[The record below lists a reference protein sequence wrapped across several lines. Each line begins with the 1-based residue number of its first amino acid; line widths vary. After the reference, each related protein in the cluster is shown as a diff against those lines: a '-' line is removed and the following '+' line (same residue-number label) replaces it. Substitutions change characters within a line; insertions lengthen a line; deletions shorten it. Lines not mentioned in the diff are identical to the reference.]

1 MLKFIQN
8 NREITALLAVVLLFV
23 FPGFL
28 DRQYLSVQTLTMVY
42 SSAQILILLAMGATL
57 VMLTRN
63 IDVSVGSITGMCAVL
78 LGMLLNAGYS
88 LPVACVATLLLGLLA
103 GFFNGVLVAW
113 LKIPAIVAT
122 LGTLGLYRGI
132 MLLWTGGKWIEG
144 LPAELK
150 ELSAPLLFGV
160 SAIGWLTIILV
171 AFMAWLLAKTAFG
184 RSFYATGDNLPGRS
198 STGCSYGS
206 HSHCGILIFERLH
219 GGTGGIV
226 FASQIGFIPNQT
238 GTGLEMKAIAA
249 CVLGGIRL
257 LGGSGAIIGAVL
269 GAWFLT
275 QIDSVLVLLR
285 IPAWWN
291 DFIAGLVLLAVLV
304 FDGRLRCALERN
316 LRRQKYARFM
326 TPPPS
331 GLQNPLRQVKIGRP
345 HNTYRYGWELALAA
359 LLVIEIVAF
368 GAINPRMLDLNMLLF
383 STSDFICIGIVALP
397 LTMVIVSGG
406 IDISFGSTIGLCAA
420 SLGVCCSK
428 WCADAAG
435 DTPDPLLLG
444 ALCGLINA
452 GLIIYTKVNP
462 LVITLGTLYLFA
474 GSALLLSGMAGA
486 TGYEGIGGF
495 PMAFTD
501 FANLDVLGLPVP
513 LIIFLICLLVF
524 WLWLHKTHAGRN
536 VFLIGQSPRVA
547 LYSAIPVN
555 RTLCALY
562 AMTGLASAVAAVLLV
577 SYFGSAR
584 SDLGASFLMP
594 AITAVVLGGAN
605 IYGGSGSIIGTAIA
619 VLLVGYLQQG
629 LQMAGVPNQV
639 SSALSGALLIVVVVG
654 RSVSL
659 HRQQIKEWLARR
671 ANNPLP

>member
-23 FPGFL
+23 LPGFL

-122 LGTLGLYRGI
+122 LGSLGLYRGI

-150 ELSAPLLFGV
+150 QLSAPLLLGV

-184 RSFYATGDNLPGRS
+184 RSFNATGDNLQGARQLGVRTEAIRIVAFS
-198 STGCSYGS
+198 LNGCMAA
-206 HSHCGILIFERLH
+206 LA
-219 GGTGGIV
+219 GIV

-249 CVLGGIRL
+249 CVLGGISL

-331 GLQNPLRQVKIGRP
+331 VKPASSGKKTGGRIMRI
-345 HNTYRYGWELALAA
+345 RYGWELALAA

-406 IDISFGSTIGLCAA
+406 IDISFGSTIGLCAIA
-420 SLGVCCSK
+420 LGVLFQSGVPMPL
-428 WCADAAG
+428 AILL
-435 DTPDPLLLG
+435 TLLLG
-444 ALCGLINA
+444 VLCGLINA

>member
-23 FPGFL
+23 LPGFL

-103 GFFNGVLVAW
+103 GFFNGALVAW

-150 ELSAPLLFGV
+150 QLSAPLLLGI

-184 RSFYATGDNLPGRS
+184 RSFYATGDNLQGARQLGVRTEAIRIVAFS
-198 STGCSYGS
+198 LNGCMAA
-206 HSHCGILIFERLH
+206 LA
-219 GGTGGIV
+219 GIV
-226 FASQIGFIPNQT
+226 FASQIGFILNQT

-249 CVLGGIRL
+249 CVLGGISL

-331 GLQNPLRQVKIGRP
+331 VKPASSGKKTGGRIMRI
-345 HNTYRYGWELALAA
+345 RYGWELALAA

-406 IDISFGSTIGLCAA
+406 IDISFGSTIGLCAIA
-420 SLGVCCSK
+420 LGVLFQSGVPMPL
-428 WCADAAG
+428 AILL
-435 DTPDPLLLG
+435 TLLLG

>member
-1 MLKFIQN
+1 M
-8 NREITALLAVVLLFV
+8 
-23 FPGFL
+23 
-28 DRQYLSVQTLTMVY
+28 
-42 SSAQILILLAMGATL
+42 
-57 VMLTRN
+57 
-63 IDVSVGSITGMCAVL
+63 
-78 LGMLLNAGYS
+78 
-88 LPVACVATLLLGLLA
+88 
-103 GFFNGVLVAW
+103 
-113 LKIPAIVAT
+113 
-122 LGTLGLYRGI
+122 
-132 MLLWTGGKWIEG
+132 
-144 LPAELK
+144 
-150 ELSAPLLFGV
+150 
-160 SAIGWLTIILV
+160 
-171 AFMAWLLAKTAFG
+171 
-184 RSFYATGDNLPGRS
+184 
-198 STGCSYGS
+198 
-206 HSHCGILIFERLH
+206 
-219 GGTGGIV
+219 
-226 FASQIGFIPNQT
+226 
-238 GTGLEMKAIAA
+238 
-249 CVLGGIRL
+249 
-257 LGGSGAIIGAVL
+257 
-269 GAWFLT
+269 
-275 QIDSVLVLLR
+275 R
-285 IPAWWN
+285 I
-291 DFIAGLVLLAVLV
+291 
-304 FDGRLRCALERN
+304 
-316 LRRQKYARFM
+316 
-326 TPPPS
+326 
-331 GLQNPLRQVKIGRP
+331 
-345 HNTYRYGWELALAA
+345 RYGWELALAA

-406 IDISFGSTIGLCAA
+406 IDISFGSTIGLCAIA
-420 SLGVCCSK
+420 LGVLFQS
-428 WCADAAG
+428 G
-435 DTPDPLLLG
+435 VPM
-444 ALCGLINA
+444 
-452 GLIIYTKVNP
+452 P

-474 GSALLLSGMAGA
+474 GSALLLSGIAGA

>member
-23 FPGFL
+23 LPGFL

-150 ELSAPLLFGV
+150 QLSAPLLLGV

-184 RSFYATGDNLPGRS
+184 RSFYATGDNLQGARQLGVRTEAIRIVAFS
-198 STGCSYGS
+198 LNGCMAA
-206 HSHCGILIFERLH
+206 LA
-219 GGTGGIV
+219 GIV

-249 CVLGGIRL
+249 CVLGGISL

-331 GLQNPLRQVKIGRP
+331 VKPASSGKKRERI
-345 HNTYRYGWELALAA
+345 RYGWELALAA

-406 IDISFGSTIGLCAA
+406 IDISFGSTIGLCAIA
-420 SLGVCCSK
+420 LGVLFQSGVPMPL
-428 WCADAAG
+428 AILL
-435 DTPDPLLLG
+435 TLLLG

>member
-1 MLKFIQN
+1 MDFTLHQGEVHALLGGNGAGKSTLMKIIAGITPADSGTLEIGGN
-8 NREITALLAVVLLFV
+8 NYARLTPVHAHQLGIYLVPQEPLLFPSLSIKENILFGMAKKQLSMQKMKNLLAVVLLFAL
-23 FPGFL
+23 PGFL

-150 ELSAPLLFGV
+150 QLSAPLLFGV

-184 RSFYATGDNLPGRS
+184 RSFYATGDNLQGARQLGVRTEAIRIVAFS
-198 STGCSYGS
+198 LNGCMAA
-206 HSHCGILIFERLH
+206 LA
-219 GGTGGIV
+219 GIV

-249 CVLGGIRL
+249 CVLGGISL

-331 GLQNPLRQVKIGRP
+331 VKPASSGKKR
-345 HNTYRYGWELALAA
+345 EAA
-359 LLVIEIVAF
+359 
-368 GAINPRMLDLNMLLF
+368 
-383 STSDFICIGIVALP
+383 
-397 LTMVIVSGG
+397 
-406 IDISFGSTIGLCAA
+406 
-420 SLGVCCSK
+420 
-428 WCADAAG
+428 
-435 DTPDPLLLG
+435 
-444 ALCGLINA
+444 
-452 GLIIYTKVNP
+452 
-462 LVITLGTLYLFA
+462 
-474 GSALLLSGMAGA
+474 
-486 TGYEGIGGF
+486 
-495 PMAFTD
+495 
-501 FANLDVLGLPVP
+501 
-513 LIIFLICLLVF
+513 
-524 WLWLHKTHAGRN
+524 
-536 VFLIGQSPRVA
+536 
-547 LYSAIPVN
+547 
-555 RTLCALY
+555 
-562 AMTGLASAVAAVLLV
+562 
-577 SYFGSAR
+577 
-584 SDLGASFLMP
+584 
-594 AITAVVLGGAN
+594 
-605 IYGGSGSIIGTAIA
+605 
-619 VLLVGYLQQG
+619 
-629 LQMAGVPNQV
+629 
-639 SSALSGALLIVVVVG
+639 
-654 RSVSL
+654 
-659 HRQQIKEWLARR
+659 
-671 ANNPLP
+671 

>member
-23 FPGFL
+23 LPGFL

-150 ELSAPLLFGV
+150 QLSAPLLLGV

-184 RSFYATGDNLPGRS
+184 RSFYATGDNLQGARQLGVRTEAIRIVAFS
-198 STGCSYGS
+198 LNGCMAA
-206 HSHCGILIFERLH
+206 LA
-219 GGTGGIV
+219 GIV

-249 CVLGGIRL
+249 CVLGGISL

-275 QIDSVLVLLR
+275 
-285 IPAWWN
+285 
-291 DFIAGLVLLAVLV
+291 
-304 FDGRLRCALERN
+304 
-316 LRRQKYARFM
+316 
-326 TPPPS
+326 
-331 GLQNPLRQVKIGRP
+331 
-345 HNTYRYGWELALAA
+345 
-359 LLVIEIVAF
+359 
-368 GAINPRMLDLNMLLF
+368 
-383 STSDFICIGIVALP
+383 
-397 LTMVIVSGG
+397 
-406 IDISFGSTIGLCAA
+406 
-420 SLGVCCSK
+420 
-428 WCADAAG
+428 
-435 DTPDPLLLG
+435 
-444 ALCGLINA
+444 
-452 GLIIYTKVNP
+452 
-462 LVITLGTLYLFA
+462 
-474 GSALLLSGMAGA
+474 
-486 TGYEGIGGF
+486 
-495 PMAFTD
+495 
-501 FANLDVLGLPVP
+501 

>member
-23 FPGFL
+23 LPGFL

-150 ELSAPLLFGV
+150 QLSAPLLFGV

-184 RSFYATGDNLPGRS
+184 RSFYVTGDNLQGARQLGVRTEAIRIVAFS
-198 STGCSYGS
+198 LNGCMAA
-206 HSHCGILIFERLH
+206 LA
-219 GGTGGIV
+219 GIV

-249 CVLGGIRL
+249 CVLGGI
-257 LGGSGAIIGAVL
+257 S
-269 GAWFLT
+269 
-275 QIDSVLVLLR
+275 
-285 IPAWWN
+285 
-291 DFIAGLVLLAVLV
+291 
-304 FDGRLRCALERN
+304 
-316 LRRQKYARFM
+316 
-326 TPPPS
+326 
-331 GLQNPLRQVKIGRP
+331 
-345 HNTYRYGWELALAA
+345 
-359 LLVIEIVAF
+359 IEIVAF

-406 IDISFGSTIGLCAA
+406 IDISFGSTIGLCAIA
-420 SLGVCCSK
+420 LGVLFQSGVPMPL
-428 WCADAAG
+428 AILL
-435 DTPDPLLLG
+435 TLLLG

-547 LYSAIPVN
+547 VYSAIPVN

>member
-23 FPGFL
+23 LPGFL

-103 GFFNGVLVAW
+103 GFFNGALVAW

-150 ELSAPLLFGV
+150 QLSAPLLLGI

-184 RSFYATGDNLPGRS
+184 RSFYATGDNLQGARQLGVRTEAIRIVAFS
-198 STGCSYGS
+198 LNGCMAA
-206 HSHCGILIFERLH
+206 LA
-219 GGTGGIV
+219 GIV

-249 CVLGGIRL
+249 CVLGGI
-257 LGGSGAIIGAVL
+257 S
-269 GAWFLT
+269 
-275 QIDSVLVLLR
+275 
-285 IPAWWN
+285 
-291 DFIAGLVLLAVLV
+291 
-304 FDGRLRCALERN
+304 
-316 LRRQKYARFM
+316 
-326 TPPPS
+326 
-331 GLQNPLRQVKIGRP
+331 
-345 HNTYRYGWELALAA
+345 
-359 LLVIEIVAF
+359 
-368 GAINPRMLDLNMLLF
+368 
-383 STSDFICIGIVALP
+383 
-397 LTMVIVSGG
+397 
-406 IDISFGSTIGLCAA
+406 
-420 SLGVCCSK
+420 
-428 WCADAAG
+428 
-435 DTPDPLLLG
+435 
-444 ALCGLINA
+444 
-452 GLIIYTKVNP
+452 
-462 LVITLGTLYLFA
+462 LFA

-524 WLWLHKTHAGRN
+524 WFWLHKTHAGRN

>member
-88 LPVACVATLLLGLLA
+88 LPVACVATLL
-103 GFFNGVLVAW
+103 
-113 LKIPAIVAT
+113 
-122 LGTLGLYRGI
+122 
-132 MLLWTGGKWIEG
+132 
-144 LPAELK
+144 
-150 ELSAPLLFGV
+150 
-160 SAIGWLTIILV
+160 
-171 AFMAWLLAKTAFG
+171 
-184 RSFYATGDNLPGRS
+184 
-198 STGCSYGS
+198 
-206 HSHCGILIFERLH
+206 
-219 GGTGGIV
+219 
-226 FASQIGFIPNQT
+226 
-238 GTGLEMKAIAA
+238 
-249 CVLGGIRL
+249 
-257 LGGSGAIIGAVL
+257 
-269 GAWFLT
+269 
-275 QIDSVLVLLR
+275 
-285 IPAWWN
+285 
-291 DFIAGLVLLAVLV
+291 
-304 FDGRLRCALERN
+304 
-316 LRRQKYARFM
+316 
-326 TPPPS
+326 
-331 GLQNPLRQVKIGRP
+331 
-345 HNTYRYGWELALAA
+345 
-359 LLVIEIVAF
+359 
-368 GAINPRMLDLNMLLF
+368 
-383 STSDFICIGIVALP
+383 
-397 LTMVIVSGG
+397 
-406 IDISFGSTIGLCAA
+406 FGSTIGLCAIA
-420 SLGVCCSK
+420 LGVLFQSGVPMPL
-428 WCADAAG
+428 AILL
-435 DTPDPLLLG
+435 TLLLG

>member
-8 NREITALLAVVLLFV
+8 NREITALLAVVLLFAL
-23 FPGFL
+23 PGFL

-150 ELSAPLLFGV
+150 QLSAPLLFGV

-184 RSFYATGDNLPGRS
+184 RSFYATGDNLQGARQLGVRTEAIRIVAFS
-198 STGCSYGS
+198 LNGCMAA
-206 HSHCGILIFERLH
+206 LA
-219 GGTGGIV
+219 GIV

-249 CVLGGIRL
+249 CVLGGISL

-331 GLQNPLRQVKIGRP
+331 VKPASSGKNGGRIMRI
-345 HNTYRYGWELALAA
+345 RYGWELALAA

-406 IDISFGSTIGLCAA
+406 IDISFGSTIGLCAIA
-420 SLGVCCSK
+420 LGVLFQSGVPMPL
-428 WCADAAG
+428 AILL
-435 DTPDPLLLG
+435 TLLLG

-501 FANLDVLGLPVP
+501 FANLDVLGLP
-513 LIIFLICLLVF
+513 F
-524 WLWLHKTHAGRN
+524 R
-536 VFLIGQSPRVA
+536 
-547 LYSAIPVN
+547 
-555 RTLCALY
+555 
-562 AMTGLASAVAAVLLV
+562 
-577 SYFGSAR
+577 
-584 SDLGASFLMP
+584 
-594 AITAVVLGGAN
+594 
-605 IYGGSGSIIGTAIA
+605 
-619 VLLVGYLQQG
+619 
-629 LQMAGVPNQV
+629 
-639 SSALSGALLIVVVVG
+639 
-654 RSVSL
+654 
-659 HRQQIKEWLARR
+659 
-671 ANNPLP
+671 

>member
-23 FPGFL
+23 LPGFL

-88 LPVACVATLLLGLLA
+88 LPVACVATLLL
-103 GFFNGVLVAW
+103 
-113 LKIPAIVAT
+113 
-122 LGTLGLYRGI
+122 
-132 MLLWTGGKWIEG
+132 
-144 LPAELK
+144 
-150 ELSAPLLFGV
+150 
-160 SAIGWLTIILV
+160 
-171 AFMAWLLAKTAFG
+171 
-184 RSFYATGDNLPGRS
+184 
-198 STGCSYGS
+198 
-206 HSHCGILIFERLH
+206 
-219 GGTGGIV
+219 
-226 FASQIGFIPNQT
+226 
-238 GTGLEMKAIAA
+238 
-249 CVLGGIRL
+249 
-257 LGGSGAIIGAVL
+257 
-269 GAWFLT
+269 
-275 QIDSVLVLLR
+275 
-285 IPAWWN
+285 
-291 DFIAGLVLLAVLV
+291 
-304 FDGRLRCALERN
+304 
-316 LRRQKYARFM
+316 
-326 TPPPS
+326 
-331 GLQNPLRQVKIGRP
+331 
-345 HNTYRYGWELALAA
+345 
-359 LLVIEIVAF
+359 
-368 GAINPRMLDLNMLLF
+368 
-383 STSDFICIGIVALP
+383 
-397 LTMVIVSGG
+397 
-406 IDISFGSTIGLCAA
+406 
-420 SLGVCCSK
+420 
-428 WCADAAG
+428 
-435 DTPDPLLLG
+435 
-444 ALCGLINA
+444 
-452 GLIIYTKVNP
+452 
-462 LVITLGTLYLFA
+462 
-474 GSALLLSGMAGA
+474 
-486 TGYEGIGGF
+486 

>member
-23 FPGFL
+23 LPGFL

-78 LGMLLNAGYS
+78 L
-88 LPVACVATLLLGLLA
+88 
-103 GFFNGVLVAW
+103 
-113 LKIPAIVAT
+113 
-122 LGTLGLYRGI
+122 
-132 MLLWTGGKWIEG
+132 
-144 LPAELK
+144 
-150 ELSAPLLFGV
+150 
-160 SAIGWLTIILV
+160 
-171 AFMAWLLAKTAFG
+171 
-184 RSFYATGDNLPGRS
+184 
-198 STGCSYGS
+198 
-206 HSHCGILIFERLH
+206 
-219 GGTGGIV
+219 
-226 FASQIGFIPNQT
+226 
-238 GTGLEMKAIAA
+238 
-249 CVLGGIRL
+249 
-257 LGGSGAIIGAVL
+257 
-269 GAWFLT
+269 
-275 QIDSVLVLLR
+275 
-285 IPAWWN
+285 
-291 DFIAGLVLLAVLV
+291 
-304 FDGRLRCALERN
+304 
-316 LRRQKYARFM
+316 
-326 TPPPS
+326 
-331 GLQNPLRQVKIGRP
+331 
-345 HNTYRYGWELALAA
+345 
-359 LLVIEIVAF
+359 
-368 GAINPRMLDLNMLLF
+368 
-383 STSDFICIGIVALP
+383 
-397 LTMVIVSGG
+397 
-406 IDISFGSTIGLCAA
+406 
-420 SLGVCCSK
+420 
-428 WCADAAG
+428 
-435 DTPDPLLLG
+435 
-444 ALCGLINA
+444 
-452 GLIIYTKVNP
+452 
-462 LVITLGTLYLFA
+462 
-474 GSALLLSGMAGA
+474 GMAGA

>member
-8 NREITALLAVVLLFV
+8 NREITALLAVVLLFAL
-23 FPGFL
+23 PGFL

-150 ELSAPLLFGV
+150 QLSAPLLFGV

-184 RSFYATGDNLPGRS
+184 RSFYATGDNLHGARQLGVRTEAIRIVAFS
-198 STGCSYGS
+198 LNGCMAA
-206 HSHCGILIFERLH
+206 LA
-219 GGTGGIV
+219 GIV

-249 CVLGGIRL
+249 CVLGGISL

-331 GLQNPLRQVKIGRP
+331 VKPASSGKKR
-345 HNTYRYGWELALAA
+345 EAA
-359 LLVIEIVAF
+359 
-368 GAINPRMLDLNMLLF
+368 
-383 STSDFICIGIVALP
+383 
-397 LTMVIVSGG
+397 
-406 IDISFGSTIGLCAA
+406 
-420 SLGVCCSK
+420 
-428 WCADAAG
+428 
-435 DTPDPLLLG
+435 
-444 ALCGLINA
+444 
-452 GLIIYTKVNP
+452 
-462 LVITLGTLYLFA
+462 
-474 GSALLLSGMAGA
+474 
-486 TGYEGIGGF
+486 
-495 PMAFTD
+495 
-501 FANLDVLGLPVP
+501 
-513 LIIFLICLLVF
+513 
-524 WLWLHKTHAGRN
+524 
-536 VFLIGQSPRVA
+536 
-547 LYSAIPVN
+547 
-555 RTLCALY
+555 
-562 AMTGLASAVAAVLLV
+562 
-577 SYFGSAR
+577 
-584 SDLGASFLMP
+584 
-594 AITAVVLGGAN
+594 
-605 IYGGSGSIIGTAIA
+605 
-619 VLLVGYLQQG
+619 
-629 LQMAGVPNQV
+629 
-639 SSALSGALLIVVVVG
+639 
-654 RSVSL
+654 
-659 HRQQIKEWLARR
+659 
-671 ANNPLP
+671 

>member
-23 FPGFL
+23 LPGFL

-150 ELSAPLLFGV
+150 QLSAPLLFGV

-171 AFMAWLLAKTAFG
+171 AFIAWLLAKTAFG
-184 RSFYATGDNLPGRS
+184 RSFYATGDNLQGARQLGVRTEAIRIVAFS
-198 STGCSYGS
+198 LNGCMAA
-206 HSHCGILIFERLH
+206 LA
-219 GGTGGIV
+219 GIV

-249 CVLGGIRL
+249 CVLGGI
-257 LGGSGAIIGAVL
+257 
-269 GAWFLT
+269 
-275 QIDSVLVLLR
+275 
-285 IPAWWN
+285 N
-291 DFIAGLVLLAVLV
+291 
-304 FDGRLRCALERN
+304 
-316 LRRQKYARFM
+316 
-326 TPPPS
+326 
-331 GLQNPLRQVKIGRP
+331 
-345 HNTYRYGWELALAA
+345 
-359 LLVIEIVAF
+359 
-368 GAINPRMLDLNMLLF
+368 
-383 STSDFICIGIVALP
+383 
-397 LTMVIVSGG
+397 
-406 IDISFGSTIGLCAA
+406 
-420 SLGVCCSK
+420 
-428 WCADAAG
+428 
-435 DTPDPLLLG
+435 
-444 ALCGLINA
+444 
-452 GLIIYTKVNP
+452 
-462 LVITLGTLYLFA
+462 
-474 GSALLLSGMAGA
+474 
-486 TGYEGIGGF
+486 
-495 PMAFTD
+495 

>member
-23 FPGFL
+23 LPGFL

-150 ELSAPLLFGV
+150 QLSAPLLFGV

-184 RSFYATGDNLPGRS
+184 RSFYVTGDNLQGARQLGVRTEAIRIVAFS
-198 STGCSYGS
+198 LNGCMAA
-206 HSHCGILIFERLH
+206 LA
-219 GGTGGIV
+219 GIV

-249 CVLGGIRL
+249 CVLGGISL

-291 DFIAGLVLLAVLV
+291 DFIAGMVLLAVLV

-326 TPPPS
+326 MPPPS
-331 GLQNPLRQVKIGRP
+331 VKPASSGKKTGGRVMRI
-345 HNTYRYGWELALAA
+345 RYGWELALAA

-406 IDISFGSTIGLCAA
+406 IDISFGSTIGLCAIA
-420 SLGVCCSK
+420 LGVLFQSGVPMPL
-428 WCADAAG
+428 AILL
-435 DTPDPLLLG
+435 TLLLG

-547 LYSAIPVN
+547 VYSAIPVN